1 MTDRP
6 TLTLTDVE
14 FYERD
19 VRLRM
24 PFRFGV
30 VTLTEA
36 PQTFVRV
43 CIRTGDGREGWGMG
57 AELLAPKWF
66 DKSPELSN
74 EDNFDQLRR
83 ALAIAAEAYRAEI
96 APRTAFGLHAACASD
111 CREAAEGAGLPPLA
125 AGFGPALLDRAI
137 LDALLQLEEV
147 SVFEA
152 ARRNLFDLS
161 AALTPDLGDFDLDR
175 FLAGLRPTPHIDLR
189 HTVGLVDPI
198 GADDLAGRDRV
209 DDGLPETLEE
219 VIREH
224 GVTHFKLKV
233 GGDVAADIDR
243 LTRIARALEPLPWY
257 RATLDGN
264 EQYADVDGVLELWR
278 AIEAAP
284 ELARLRDA
292 ILFIEQPIARAKAL
306 ECEVTPLV
314 RLKPVEIDESDG
326 TLDAFLA
333 AKALGYTGVSS
344 KSCKGFYRSLLNRAR
359 CAAWNLEAGEERYF
373 MSAEDL
379 TTQAGLAVQQ
389 DLALATLTGCT
400 HVERNGHHYVNGMA
414 AAPEA
419 EQEAFLAAHPDLYQ
433 RSLGA
438 VRLKIEDGVLRIGSL
453 DCPGLASAA
462 RPAPADLRRCAYGTD
477 APHGAR
483 G

>member
-1 MTDRP
+1 MSDR
-6 TLTLTDVE
+6 LTLRLAEVE
-14 FYERD
+14 FHERD

-36 PQTFVRV
+36 PQTFVRAR
-43 CIRTGDGREGWGMG
+43 IRTGDGREGWGMA

-74 EDNFDQLRR
+74 GDNFDQLRR
-83 ALAIAAEAYRAEI
+83 SLAIAACAYQAETT
-96 APRTAFGLHAACASD
+96 PRTAFGLHAACAPA
-111 CREAAEGAGLPPLA
+111 CREAARAAGLPPLV

-137 LDALLQLEEV
+137 LDAALRLERV

-161 AALTPDLGDFDLDR
+161 PALTPDLDGVDLDG
-175 FLAGLRPTPHIDLR
+175 FLAGLRPAARIDLR

-198 GADDLAGRDRV
+198 TADDLAERDRV
-209 DDGLPETLEE
+209 GDGLPETLEE
-219 VIREH
+219 VIRDH

-243 LTRIARALEPLPWY
+243 LARIARALDPLPAY

-264 EQYADVDGVLELWR
+264 EQYADVDGVLALWQ

-284 ELARLRDA
+284 GLARLREA
-292 ILFIEQPIARAKAL
+292 ILFVEQPITRRKAL
-306 ECEVTPLV
+306 EREVTPLA
-314 RLKPVEIDESDG
+314 RLKPVEIDESDA
-326 TLDAFLA
+326 TLDAFLE
-333 AKALGYTGVSS
+333 AKALGYEGVSS
-344 KSCKGFYRSLLNRAR
+344 KSCKGFYKSLLNRAR
-359 CAAWNLEAGEERYF
+359 CALWNAEAGAPRYF

-389 DLALATLTGCT
+389 DLALATLIGCA
-400 HVERNGHHYVNGMA
+400 HVERNGHHYVDGMA
-414 AAPEA
+414 SAPEA
-419 EQEAFLAAHPDLYQ
+419 EQEAFLAAHPDLYH
-433 RSLGA
+433 RHLGA
-438 VRLKIEDGVLRIGSL
+438 VRLRIEGGALAIGSL
-453 DCPGLASAA
+453 GGPGFASGALPDPAA
-462 RPAPADLRRCAYGTD
+462 LRRRDYGE
-477 APHGAR
+477 G
-483 G
+483 

>member
-6 TLTLTDVE
+6 TLRLVEVE

-36 PQTFVRV
+36 PQTFVRAR
-43 CIRTGDGREGWGMG
+43 IRTDDGREGWGMA
-57 AELLAPKWF
+57 AEILAPKWF
-66 DKSPELSN
+66 DKSPDLTN

-83 ALAIAAEAYRAEI
+83 ALAIAGRTYLAESAMH
-96 APRTAFGLHAACASD
+96 TAFGLHAACAAAHA
-111 CREAAEGAGLPPLA
+111 EAAGAAGLPPLV

-137 LDALLQLEEV
+137 LDALLRLEGV
-147 SVFEA
+147 GVFEA

-161 AALTPDLGDFDLDR
+161 AALTPDLEGFDFAG
-175 FLAGLRPTPHIDLR
+175 FLGALRPAERIDLR

-198 GADDLAGRDRV
+198 ADDDLAGRDRV
-209 DDGLPETLEE
+209 DDGLPETLDE
-219 VIREH
+219 VIRDY

-233 GGDVAADIDR
+233 GGDLDADVDR
-243 LTRIARALEPLPWY
+243 LTRIARALDPLPSY

-264 EQYADVDGVLELWR
+264 EQYADVDGVLALWE

-284 ELARLRDA
+284 ALARLRDA
-292 ILFIEQPIARAKAL
+292 IIFVEQPITRTKAL
-306 ECEVTPLV
+306 EREVTPLAA
-314 RLKPVEIDESDG
+314 RKPVEIDESDA
-326 TLDAFLA
+326 TLDAFVQ
-333 AKALGYTGVSS
+333 AKRLGYQGVSS
-344 KSCKGFYRSLLNRAR
+344 KSCKGFYKSLLNRAR
-359 CAAWNLEAGEERYF
+359 CAAWNGDAGPGSYF

-389 DLALATLTGCT
+389 DLALATLIGCT

-414 AAPEA
+414 SAPEP
-419 EQEAFLAAHPDLYQ
+419 EQEAFRAAHPDLYH

-438 VRLKIEDGVLRIGSL
+438 VRLRIEGGALAIGSL
-453 DCPGLASAA
+453 GGPGLASGVLPDLAA
-462 RPAPADLRRCAYGTD
+462 LRRCEYRAT
-477 APHGAR
+477 
-483 G
+483 